1 MEELK
6 RSQGK
11 FNTKIIGSIV
21 VDFSSVKKKV
31 RSKYNAWHKE
41 VMDKFAEITN
51 EGMKQFIS
59 LISEARS
66 NLESNSLEN
75 EGKDIISF
83 ITEIQKFTENEKEW
97 ALEMN
102 KFKNSKQILDSQKY
116 RFRGEFTSME
126 QLESEWN
133 KFEQILQKKQKE
145 MDEKIPA
152 LVKQVEADKINL
164 SQELKNLESFW
175 AQNKPETADNPAAAL
190 KVLEKTSEKI
200 NSIKDAFI
208 KNCTAAKLLKLES
221 ENPNRLDNITHE
233 VDEDFK
239 NVWNSLNIIYSKID
253 AKKET
258 PFLAINPDKIKKDLD
273 EALNNMTSLSS
284 DIRQYKAYE
293 ITEKKLKTL
302 KKMNTII
309 SDLRTE
315 AIKDRH
321 WKEILKRLS
330 IHKSVN
336 DLILNDFWKAP
347 LLEMEKHLQDIIG
360 QATGQ
365 LVLETYIKKSKD
377 TWGNYELDMVRYK
390 DKCKLIRGWDD
401 MFTLLD
407 EHINS
412 FQSMSNSPHYNIFKD
427 EIEPWKDKLEKIRL
441 LFNEWVDVQRKWV
454 YLEGIF

>member
-6 RSQGK
+6 RSQSK
-11 FNTKIIGSIV
+11 FNTEETEKIIGSIV

-59 LISEARS
+59 LINEART
-66 NLESNSLEN
+66 NLEGNSLEN

-83 ITEIQKFTENEKEW
+83 ITEIQKFTENEKDW
-97 ALEMN
+97 ALEME

-233 VDEDFK
+233 VEDFK

-253 AKKET
+253 AKK
-258 PFLAINPDKIKKDLD
+258 
-273 EALNNMTSLSS
+273 
-284 DIRQYKAYE
+284 
-293 ITEKKLKTL
+293 
-302 KKMNTII
+302 
-309 SDLRTE
+309 
-315 AIKDRH
+315 
-321 WKEILKRLS
+321 
-330 IHKSVN
+330 
-336 DLILNDFWKAP
+336 
-347 LLEMEKHLQDIIG
+347 KHH
-360 QATGQ
+360 
-365 LVLETYIKKSKD
+365 
-377 TWGNYELDMVRYK
+377 
-390 DKCKLIRGWDD
+390 
-401 MFTLLD
+401 F
-407 EHINS
+407 
-412 FQSMSNSPHYNIFKD
+412 
-427 EIEPWKDKLEKIRL
+427 
-441 LFNEWVDVQRKWV
+441 
-454 YLEGIF
+454 